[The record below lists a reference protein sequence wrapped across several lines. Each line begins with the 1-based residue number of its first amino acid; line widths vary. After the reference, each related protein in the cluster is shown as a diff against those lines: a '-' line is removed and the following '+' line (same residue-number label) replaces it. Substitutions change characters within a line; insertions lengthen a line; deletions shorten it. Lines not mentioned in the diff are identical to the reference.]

1 GIPAGFLF
9 ARAIRVPQVKRLE
22 DYQPA
27 IITRIYDRNGVP
39 FAEYSIQRRIVVPMK
54 EMSPYLVQAVIATE
68 DADFYKHGGINPK
81 AILRAGL
88 KDLIAGKKIEGAS
101 TLTQQLAKQVFLT
114 PEKSFRRKV
123 NEAFLAVDIEK
134 SFTKR
139 QIFELYANQVYLG
152 HGAYGVEAASRLYF
166 GKHAKDLTVPE
177 AAMIAGLARTP
188 MRDTPITHPDRA
200 LARRNHVLQR
210 MWDARYIKKRDQLM
224 QAINSPIVLGTYKE
238 EA

>member
-1 GIPAGFLF
+1 EHQLPPAVPMNRRKSRLLIILVAVVLGVPAGFLF
-9 ARAIRVPQVKRLE
+9 ARAIRVPMVKRLE

-27 IITRIYDRNGVP
+27 IITRIYDHNGVP
-39 FAEYSIQRRIVVPMK
+39 FAEYSIQRRIVVSLK
-54 EMSPYLVQAVIATE
+54 DISPALVQAIVATE

-88 KDLIAGKKIEGAS
+88 KDLIAGEKIEGAS

-134 SFTKR
+134 SFTKD
-139 QIFELYANQVYLG
+139 QIF
-152 HGAYGVEAASRLYF
+152 
-166 GKHAKDLTVPE
+166 PE

-200 LARRNHVLQR
+200 LARRNHVLKR
-210 MWDARYIKKRDQLM
+210 MFDEHYIKK
-224 QAINSPIVLGTYKE
+224 
-238 EA
+238 